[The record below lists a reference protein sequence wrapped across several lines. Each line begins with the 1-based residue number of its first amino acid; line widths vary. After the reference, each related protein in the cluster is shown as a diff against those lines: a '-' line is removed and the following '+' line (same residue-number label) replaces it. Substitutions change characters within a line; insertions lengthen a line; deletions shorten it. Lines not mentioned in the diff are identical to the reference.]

1 MPTVPS
7 YLDRLVLES
16 TIHDLPPYLF
26 RCFSDAS
33 ASSGSR
39 TSIGPRALP
48 KPFDSHTIEVLS
60 CHLHWG
66 RELDS
71 EFVSWTE
78 SILVALVHAIRRK
91 EGMARDDPGTGV
103 YLAILDTK
111 LAIQQ
116 APIYHAGAIL
126 DAFGF
131 SKEGYFKRDKF
142 SSEFLSHGWITNEPG
157 VQRFGLATIEELL
170 HRHFYRVFEPFQNP
184 DRRLWQRM
192 DEVRQKFS
200 HQVVTHTGLHNI
212 AHMARC
218 FDLTFR
224 LPIAIALTALFSYD
238 ESSRKE
244 RGVILSEIFKDMVT
258 PSRIFFWYRYPTDEV
273 GRCYNMLS
281 EVRHLRFMSRHIATT
296 RYNETLS
303 GMPPISPLSNQVSY
317 LTSIQAAQHH
327 EKLNNNSEWRKNNA
341 IETKVA
347 RTSSSHAKD
356 VKESE
361 ARQEA
366 ASAYEDLASAFEK
379 WSPESFKDITSG
391 YRKLA
396 LAYRKMA

>member
-7 YLDRLVLES
+7 HLDRLVLES
-16 TIHDLPPYLF
+16 TLHDLPPYLF

-48 KPFDSHTIEVLS
+48 KRFDSHTIEVLS
-60 CHLHWG
+60 CHLRWG

-116 APIYHAGAIL
+116 APIYHTGAIL

-157 VQRFGLATIEELL
+157 VQRFGLAAIEELL

-224 LPIAIALTALFSYD
+224 LPIALALTALFSYD
-238 ESSRKE
+238 GSSRKG
-244 RGVILSEIFKDMVT
+244 RAAILSEIFKDMVT
-258 PSRIFFWYRYPTDEV
+258 PPS
-273 GRCYNMLS
+273 
-281 EVRHLRFMSRHIATT
+281 
-296 RYNETLS
+296 
-303 GMPPISPLSNQVSY
+303 
-317 LTSIQAAQHH
+317 AQHH
-327 EKLNNNSEWRKNNA
+327 EKLNNNSDWRTNKA

-347 RTSSSHAKD
+347 QTSSSHARD

-379 WSPESFKDITSG
+379 RSPESFKDITSG

>member
-7 YLDRLVLES
+7 HLDRLVLES
-16 TIHDLPPYLF
+16 TLHDLPPYLF

-60 CHLHWG
+60 CHLRWG

-116 APIYHAGAIL
+116 APIYHTGAIL

-142 SSEFLSHGWITNEPG
+142 LSEFLSHGWITNEPG
-157 VQRFGLATIEELL
+157 VQRFGLAAIEELL

-224 LPIAIALTALFSYD
+224 LPIALALTALFSYD
-238 ESSRKE
+238 GSSRKG
-244 RGVILSEIFKDMVT
+244 RAAILSEIFKDMVT
-258 PSRIFFWYRYPTDEV
+258 PPCIISVGYYATDEV
-273 GRCYNMLS
+273 ERCYNMLS
-281 EVRHLRFMSRHIATT
+281 AVRYLRFVTRHIATT

-303 GMPPISPLSNQVSY
+303 
-317 LTSIQAAQHH
+317 AH
-327 EKLNNNSEWRKNNA
+327 
-341 IETKVA
+341 A
-347 RTSSSHAKD
+347 RD

-379 WSPESFKDITSG
+379 RSPESFKDITSG